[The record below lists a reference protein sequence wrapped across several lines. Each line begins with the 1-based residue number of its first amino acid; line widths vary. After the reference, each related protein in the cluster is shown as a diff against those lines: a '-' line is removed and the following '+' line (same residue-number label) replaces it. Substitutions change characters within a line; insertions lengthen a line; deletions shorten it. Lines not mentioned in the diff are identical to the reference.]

1 MPRPAT
7 RRRLLLSA
15 VSLSMVAV
23 VAACGSSTKGSS
35 ATTAPSSTTTGP
47 STTGPSPTSS
57 ASSGVTAA
65 GISKEECAANKAAGK
80 ITYLSGF
87 DFSASASILDVEV
100 AKDKGY
106 FDAMCLDVDLKPGF
120 STTDYP
126 LVASGAAQ
134 FASGGNYTETLN
146 FAKGGA
152 KFVVVVDYGKVPIE
166 ALLVR
171 GDGKVN
177 AVGDLKGKTIGEKG
191 DIPPSIVALLAQAGL
206 VRGSD
211 YKEVLLQGF
220 DPEAQLKQPI
230 DALPVYKS
238 GEPGQLDRKGISY
251 KLFDPADTGIPGSF
265 GILYT
270 SPSFLKA
277 HPSAVQDFVRAALKG
292 YADAVADP
300 AGAVALA
307 IKRINAAGTQNY
319 LTQEGETYR
328 GQQESAVVKRG
339 TPVGEPVGLVDEALL
354 KAEVGAYA
362 KIGVFKG
369 AAPATDGTYDTT
381 VARGVYDESGKVIWP
396 AG

>member
-15 VSLSMVAV
+15 VSFAMVAV

-35 ATTAPSSTTTGP
+35 ATTAPSTT
-47 STTGPSPTSS
+47 SSS
-57 ASSGVTAA
+57 ASSGVTTT
-65 GISKEECAANKAAGK
+65 GISKERCAANKAAGK

-106 FDAMCLDVDLKPGF
+106 FDTMCLDVDLKPGF

-134 FASGGNYTETLN
+134 FASGGSYTETLN

-152 KFVVVVDYGKVPIE
+152 TFVVVVDYGKVPIE

-177 AVGDLKGKTIGEKG
+177 AVADLKGKTIGEKG
-191 DIPPSIVALLAQAGL
+191 DIPPSIVGLLAQAGL

-251 KLFDPADTGIPGSF
+251 KLFDPADAGIPGSF

-277 HPSAVQDFVRAALKG
+277 HPSAAQDFVRAALRG

-307 IKRINAAGTQNY
+307 IKRINAAGNQNY

-328 GQQESAVVKRG
+328 WQQESAVVQRG
-339 TPVGEPVGLVDEALL
+339 TPAGEPVGLVDEAVL
-354 KAEVGAYA
+354 KAEVDAYA

-369 AAPATDGTYDTT
+369 AAPATEGTYDAT
-381 VARGVYDESGKVIWP
+381 VARGVYDAGGKVIWP
-396 AG
+396 TG